1 MVQKFEYKRATMED
15 IDELVRTRIIVLRA
29 ANKLSDDEDMSV
41 VEEESK
47 AYYRRALETGEHIA
61 YLVYDNGAF
70 VGAGGVSFYQVMP
83 TYHNPT
89 GKKAYIMNMY
99 TAPEYRRQG
108 IAFHTLDWPV
118 FFIIDRRYTYGFQDL
133 LFHRLEKVESLE
145 VTLGLQFPESKDIV
159 GLDEKEF
166 KQLLGAIQDG
176 LVGNEKFKRR
186 FEEELRKYRVF
197 NKLGYQPIF
206 SVLICGNSGIG
217 KTEVA
222 RILTRTLSPDQPFIK
237 INFGNYS
244 DHNALSSLIGSPRG
258 YIGSSKGELSE
269 KLTNSRSKVILID
282 EFEKCD
288 KQVQNFFLQLL
299 EDGVFTDSLGRDYNL
314 DKYIIVFTANL
325 PSDKITTKISPEL
338 LSRFNLKYSF
348 SLLSDKEKETYIENR
363 TALMLKDVQEELNIN
378 VSPEKISEIK
388 DIDIKKY
395 SNMRDINA
403 ELMKRISDVIYPE
416 LFSNGG

>member
-1 MVQKFEYKRATMED
+1 MK
-15 IDELVRTRIIVLRA
+15 RIILYEYDKKNREDFLKQLENVEYA
-29 ANKLSDDEDMSV
+29 FLSIMADEITSEAKGFIMDVTPFFRDDEKSL
-41 VEEESK
+41 SFS
-47 AYYRRALETGEHIA
+47 
-61 YLVYDNGAF
+61 LVMEKIIENI
-70 VGAGGVSFYQVMP
+70 Q
-83 TYHNPT
+83 
-89 GKKAYIMNMY
+89 
-99 TAPEYRRQG
+99 E
-108 IAFHTLDWPV
+108 DWPV
-118 FFIIDRRYTYGFQDL
+118 FIIIDRRYTYGFRDL
-133 LFHRLEKVESLE
+133 LFHRVEKVENLE
-145 VTLGLQFPESKDIV
+145 EALGLQIPKSKDVV
-159 GLDEKEF
+159 GLDEKSF
-166 KQLLGAIQDG
+166 KKLLEAINEE

-186 FEEELRKYRVF
+186 LEEELKKYRVF

-206 SVLICGNSGIG
+206 SVLICGSSGIG

-222 RILTRTLSPDQPFIK
+222 RILTRNLSPDQPFIK

-244 DHNALSSLIGSPRG
+244 DQNALSSLIGSPRG
-258 YIGSSKGELSE
+258 YVGSSKGELSE

-348 SLLSDKEKETYIENR
+348 SLLKDKEKEIYIENKM
-363 TALMLKDVQEELNIN
+363 ALMLKDVEDELNIT
-378 VSPEKISEIK
+378 VSPEKIAEIK
-388 DIDIKKY
+388 DVDVKKY
-395 SNMRDINA
+395 INMRDINA

-416 LFSNGG
+416 LFVED

>member
-1 MVQKFEYKRATMED
+1 MKKIILYEYDKRNREDFLKQLEDAGYAFLSIMVGED
-15 IDELVRTRIIVLRA
+15 IKNVFGEITTATKGFIMDVTPFFR
-29 ANKLSDDEDMSV
+29 DDERSLSFALV
-41 VEEESK
+41 VEKIIE
-47 AYYRRALETGEHIA
+47 
-61 YLVYDNGAF
+61 
-70 VGAGGVSFYQVMP
+70 
-83 TYHNPT
+83 
-89 GKKAYIMNMY
+89 NM
-99 TAPEYRRQG
+99 QD
-108 IAFHTLDWPV
+108 DWPV

-338 LSRFNLKYSF
+338 F

>member
-1 MVQKFEYKRATMED
+1 MKKITLYEYDKRNRED
-15 IDELVRTRIIVLRA
+15 FLKQLDDAGYVFLSVMAGDDIQNIIGEITVNTKGFIIDVTPFFR
-29 ANKLSDDEDMSV
+29 DDEKSLSFTLV
-41 VEEESK
+41 VEKIIE
-47 AYYRRALETGEHIA
+47 
-61 YLVYDNGAF
+61 
-70 VGAGGVSFYQVMP
+70 
-83 TYHNPT
+83 
-89 GKKAYIMNMY
+89 NMQ
-99 TAPEYRRQG
+99 A
-108 IAFHTLDWPV
+108 DWPV
-118 FFIIDRRYTYGFQDL
+118 LFIIDRRYSYGFQDL
-133 LFHRLEKVESLE
+133 LFYRLEQVESLE
-145 VTLGLQFPESKDIV
+145 VAMGLEVPENKDIV
-159 GLDEKEF
+159 SLEETEF
-166 KQLLGAIQDG
+166 KQLIAAMQNE

-186 FEEELRKYRVF
+186 LEEELRKYRVF

-206 SVLICGNSGIG
+206 SVLVCGNSGIG

-222 RILTRTLSPDQPFIK
+222 RILTRNLSPDEPLIK

-348 SLLSDKEKETYIENR
+348 SLLSDKEKEIYIDNR
-363 TALMLKDVQEELNIN
+363 TALMLKDIQEELNIS
-378 VSPEKISEIK
+378 VSSEKVSEIK

-416 LFSNGG
+416 LFV

>member
-1 MVQKFEYKRATMED
+1 MKQLDDAGYAFLSIMAGED
-15 IDELVRTRIIVLRA
+15 IQNVFGEIT
-29 ANKLSDDEDMSV
+29 ANTKGFIMDVTPFFRDDERSLSFTLV
-41 VEEESK
+41 VEKIIE
-47 AYYRRALETGEHIA
+47 
-61 YLVYDNGAF
+61 
-70 VGAGGVSFYQVMP
+70 
-83 TYHNPT
+83 
-89 GKKAYIMNMY
+89 NM
-99 TAPEYRRQG
+99 QD
-108 IAFHTLDWPV
+108 DWPV
-118 FFIIDRRYTYGFQDL
+118 FFIIDRRYSYGFQDL
-133 LFHRLEKVESLE
+133 LFHRVEQVESLE
-145 VTLGLQFPESKDIV
+145 VAMGLEVPENRDIV
-159 GLDEKEF
+159 SLDETEF
-166 KQLLGAIQDG
+166 KQLIAAMQDE

-186 FEEELRKYRVF
+186 LEEELRKYRVF

-206 SVLICGNSGIG
+206 SVLVCGNSGIG

-222 RILTRTLSPDQPFIK
+222 RILTRTLSPDEPFIK

-325 PSDKITTKISPEL
+325 PADKITTKISPEL

-348 SLLSDKEKETYIENR
+348 SLLSDKEKEIYIDNR
-363 TALMLKDVQEELNIN
+363 TALMLKDIQEELNIS
-378 VSPEKISEIK
+378 VSSEKVSEIK
-388 DIDIKKY
+388 EIDIKKY

-403 ELMKRISDVIYPE
+403 ELMKRISDVIYPK
-416 LFSNGG
+416 LFV

>member
-1 MVQKFEYKRATMED
+1 MHILMYRWKAYNYRDIEQTFRLLGHTVDNIEQHLGNYD
-15 IDELVRTRIIVLRA
+15 IDPEFEKIIE
-29 ANKLSDDEDMSV
+29 NM
-41 VEEESK
+41 EE
-47 AYYRRALETGEHIA
+47 
-61 YLVYDNGAF
+61 
-70 VGAGGVSFYQVMP
+70 
-83 TYHNPT
+83 
-89 GKKAYIMNMY
+89 
-99 TAPEYRRQG
+99 
-108 IAFHTLDWPV
+108 DWPV

-325 PSDKITTKISPEL
+325 PSDRITTKISPEL

-378 VSPEKISEIK
+378 VSPEKISEIR

>member
-1 MVQKFEYKRATMED
+1 MKKIILYEYDKRNREDFLNQLEDAGYAFLSIMVGED
-15 IDELVRTRIIVLRA
+15 IKNVFGEITTATKGFIMDVTPFFR
-29 ANKLSDDEDMSV
+29 DDERSLSFTLV
-41 VEEESK
+41 VEKIIENMEE
-47 AYYRRALETGEHIA
+47 
-61 YLVYDNGAF
+61 
-70 VGAGGVSFYQVMP
+70 
-83 TYHNPT
+83 
-89 GKKAYIMNMY
+89 
-99 TAPEYRRQG
+99 
-108 IAFHTLDWPV
+108 DWPV

-133 LFHRLEKVESLE
+133 LFHRLEKVENLE
-145 VTLGLQFPESKDIV
+145 KALGLQIPESKDIV

-166 KQLLGAIQDG
+166 KQLLSAIHDG

-186 FEEELRKYRVF
+186 LEEEMRKYRVF

-206 SVLICGNSGIG
+206 SVLICGSSGIG

-222 RILTRTLSPDQPFIK
+222 RILTRNLSPDQPFIK
-237 INFGNYS
+237 INF
-244 DHNALSSLIGSPRG
+244 
-258 YIGSSKGELSE
+258 ELSE

-325 PSDKITTKISPEL
+325 PSDRITTKISPEL

-348 SLLSDKEKETYIENR
+348 SLLSNKEKETYIENR

-378 VSPEKISEIK
+378 VSPEKISEIR

>member
-1 MVQKFEYKRATMED
+1 MKKIILYEYDKRNREDFLKQLEDAGYAFLSIMVGED
-15 IDELVRTRIIVLRA
+15 IKNVFGEITTATKGFIMDVTPFFR
-29 ANKLSDDEDMSV
+29 DDERSLSFALV
-41 VEEESK
+41 VEKIIE
-47 AYYRRALETGEHIA
+47 
-61 YLVYDNGAF
+61 
-70 VGAGGVSFYQVMP
+70 
-83 TYHNPT
+83 
-89 GKKAYIMNMY
+89 NM
-99 TAPEYRRQG
+99 QD
-108 IAFHTLDWPV
+108 DWPV

-378 VSPEKISEIK
+378 VSPEKKSEIK

>member
-1 MVQKFEYKRATMED
+1 MQA
-15 IDELVRTRIIVLRA
+15 
-29 ANKLSDDEDMSV
+29 
-41 VEEESK
+41 
-47 AYYRRALETGEHIA
+47 
-61 YLVYDNGAF
+61 
-70 VGAGGVSFYQVMP
+70 
-83 TYHNPT
+83 
-89 GKKAYIMNMY
+89 
-99 TAPEYRRQG
+99 
-108 IAFHTLDWPV
+108 DWPV
-118 FFIIDRRYTYGFQDL
+118 FFIIDRRYSYGFQDL
-133 LFHRLEKVESLE
+133 LFYRLEQVESLE
-145 VTLGLQFPESKDIV
+145 VAMGLEVPENKDIV
-159 GLDEKEF
+159 SLDEKEF
-166 KQLLGAIQDG
+166 KQLIAAMQNE

-186 FEEELRKYRVF
+186 LEEELRKYRVF

-206 SVLICGNSGIG
+206 SVLVCGNSGIG

-222 RILTRTLSPDQPFIK
+222 RILTRTLSPDEPLIK

-314 DKYIIVFTANL
+314 DRYIIVFTANL
-325 PSDKITTKISPEL
+325 SPDKITTKISPEL

-348 SLLSDKEKETYIENR
+348 SLLSDKEKEIYIDNR
-363 TALMLKDVQEELNIN
+363 TALMLKDIQEELNIS
-378 VSPEKISEIK
+378 VSSEKVSEIK
-388 DIDIKKY
+388 HIDIKKY

-403 ELMKRISDVIYPE
+403 ELMKRISDAIYPE
-416 LFSNGG
+416 LFV

>member
-1 MVQKFEYKRATMED
+1 MKKIILYEYDKRNREDFLKQLEDAGYAFLSIMVGED
-15 IDELVRTRIIVLRA
+15 IKNVFGEITTATKGFIMDVTPFFR
-29 ANKLSDDEDMSV
+29 DDERSLSFALV
-41 VEEESK
+41 VEKIIE
-47 AYYRRALETGEHIA
+47 
-61 YLVYDNGAF
+61 
-70 VGAGGVSFYQVMP
+70 
-83 TYHNPT
+83 
-89 GKKAYIMNMY
+89 NM
-99 TAPEYRRQG
+99 QD
-108 IAFHTLDWPV
+108 DWPV

-416 LFSNGG
+416 LFSMQTLNHSMRGGGLFEEAGLVRL

>member
-1 MVQKFEYKRATMED
+1 MKKITLYEYDKRNREEFLKQLDDAGYFFLSIMAGENIQNVFGD
-15 IDELVRTRIIVLRA
+15 ITANTKGFIIDVTPLFR
-29 ANKLSDDEDMSV
+29 DDERSL
-41 VEEESK
+41 SF
-47 AYYRRALETGEHIA
+47 T
-61 YLVYDNGAF
+61 LVIE
-70 VGAGGVSFYQVMP
+70 
-83 TYHNPT
+83 
-89 GKKAYIMNMY
+89 KIIENMQ
-99 TAPEYRRQG
+99 A
-108 IAFHTLDWPV
+108 DWQV

-133 LFHRLEKVESLE
+133 LFHRLEQIESLE
-145 VTLGLQFPESKDIV
+145 IAMGLEIPENKDV
-159 GLDEKEF
+159 VNLDETEF
-166 KQLLGAIQDG
+166 KQLIETMQNE
-176 LVGNEKFKRR
+176 LVGNDKFKRR
-186 FEEELRKYRVF
+186 LEEELRKYRVF

-222 RILTRTLSPDQPFIK
+222 RILTRTLSPDEPFIK

-258 YIGSSKGELSE
+258 YVGSSKGELSE
-269 KLTNSRSKVILID
+269 KLTSSRSKVILID

-325 PSDKITTKISPEL
+325 PADKITTKISPEL

-348 SLLSDKEKETYIENR
+348 SLLSDKEKGTYIDNR
-363 TALMLKDVQEELNIN
+363 TAIMLKDIQEELNIN
-378 VSPEKISEIK
+378 VSAEKISYIK
-388 DIDIKKY
+388 DIDVKRY

-416 LFSNGG
+416 LFI

>member
-1 MVQKFEYKRATMED
+1 MKKIILYEYDKRNREVFLKQLEDKKYAFLSIMAGED
-15 IDELVRTRIIVLRA
+15 IQNVFSEITADTQGFVMDVTPFFR
-29 ANKLSDDEDMSV
+29 DDERSLSFTLV
-41 VEEESK
+41 VEKIIESMQ
-47 AYYRRALETGEHIA
+47 AE
-61 YLVYDNGAF
+61 
-70 VGAGGVSFYQVMP
+70 
-83 TYHNPT
+83 
-89 GKKAYIMNMY
+89 
-99 TAPEYRRQG
+99 
-108 IAFHTLDWPV
+108 WPL

-145 VTLGLQFPESKDIV
+145 DALDLQVPESKDIV
-159 GLDEKEF
+159 GLNEKEF
-166 KQLLGAIQDG
+166 KQLLGAIQDS
-176 LVGNEKFKRR
+176 LVGNDKFKRR
-186 FEEELRKYRVF
+186 LEEELRKYRVF

-222 RILTRTLSPDQPFIK
+222 RILTRSLSPGQPFIK

-348 SLLSDKEKETYIENR
+348 SLLSDEEKETYIENR
-363 TALMLKDVQEELNIN
+363 TTLMLKDVQEELNIN
-378 VSPEKISEIK
+378 VSPEKILEIK
-388 DIDIKKY
+388 SIDIKKY
-395 SNMRDINA
+395 NNMRDINS

-416 LFSNGG
+416 LFVID

>member
-1 MVQKFEYKRATMED
+1 MIKGNR
-15 IDELVRTRIIVLRA
+15 
-29 ANKLSDDEDMSV
+29 
-41 VEEESK
+41 
-47 AYYRRALETGEHIA
+47 
-61 YLVYDNGAF
+61 
-70 VGAGGVSFYQVMP
+70 
-83 TYHNPT
+83 
-89 GKKAYIMNMY
+89 
-99 TAPEYRRQG
+99 
-108 IAFHTLDWPV
+108 
-118 FFIIDRRYTYGFQDL
+118 L
-133 LFHRLEKVESLE
+133 L
-145 VTLGLQFPESKDIV
+145 
-159 GLDEKEF
+159 
-166 KQLLGAIQDG
+166 
-176 LVGNEKFKRR
+176 
-186 FEEELRKYRVF
+186 
-197 NKLGYQPIF
+197 
-206 SVLICGNSGIG
+206 LI
-217 KTEVA
+217 KTN
-222 RILTRTLSPDQPFIK
+222 R
-237 INFGNYS
+237 
-244 DHNALSSLIGSPRG
+244 
-258 YIGSSKGELSE
+258 
-269 KLTNSRSKVILID
+269 RSKVILID